1 MSGDKPG
8 GLNQF
13 PFRAGTYL
21 VTKVYCTQYECLGI
35 AKCHDGKGNC
45 DEGVCAEIGLQETD
59 EGCYMIC
66 HDYTCAGS
74 QVPSDKKV
82 YWRRKVPK

>member
-1 MSGDKPG
+1 MTENKPG

-13 PFRAGTYL
+13 PFRAGTYI

-35 AKCHDGKGNC
+35 PDCHSGGGNC
-45 DEGVCAEIGLQETD
+45 DDGVCAEIGLQDED

-66 HDYTCAGS
+66 HDYHTPLIA
-74 QVPSDKKV
+74 PSDKKV
-82 YWRRKVPK
+82 YWRRKVSK